1 MSKISPLSSID
12 RAVLLLSVLLL
23 ASFLSPATAAAEP
36 GALSD
41 VAETVLENENYQT
54 TWPSENDADGI
65 RAPLFVGQIATLLM
79 YIGFAVVVVLLVIWL
94 VREFGGFGAEAD
106 AARNDG
112 TAAGSDSDRRYSLA
126 VPERLAREGRY
137 AEAIHQLLL
146 VTIWRLGRDLDHP
159 PSPATTS
166 RELSRSLP
174 LDGSGREAF
183 EFIVRRVELSLFGGY
198 DVDAQDYDSCRE
210 RYALLVPDGDA

>member
-12 RAVLLLSVLLL
+12 RAVLLLGVVLL

-36 GALSD
+36 AELSD
-41 VAETVLENENYQT
+41 VAETVLENEDYQT
-54 TWPSENDADGI
+54 TWPSDNDEAGI
-65 RAPLFVGQIATLLM
+65 RAPIFFGQIAMLLM
-79 YIGFAVVVVLLVIWL
+79 YVGFAVVVVLLIIWL
-94 VREFGGFGAEAD
+94 VREFGGFGVEAGAVRD
-106 AARNDG
+106 DG
-112 TAAGSDSDRRYSLA
+112 TVAGSDSDRRYSLA

-183 EFIVRRVELSLFGGY
+183 EFIVRRVELSLFGGH
-198 DVDAQDYDSCRE
+198 DVDARDYDSCRE
-210 RYALLVPDGDA
+210 RYARLVPDSDV